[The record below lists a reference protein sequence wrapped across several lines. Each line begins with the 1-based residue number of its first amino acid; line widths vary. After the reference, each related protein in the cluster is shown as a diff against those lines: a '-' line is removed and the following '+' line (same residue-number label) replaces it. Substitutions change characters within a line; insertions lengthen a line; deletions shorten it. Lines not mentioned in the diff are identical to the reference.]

1 MKKLEILDFGL
12 RILDWVPWRWDFGWK
27 ARSFARR
34 GICCKRILDCG
45 LGNRGLETLYFVS
58 WRKPSSG
65 KAQANSGPARC
76 EHLFNPKSKIQNP
89 KFSAF
94 SLVEVTLALGI
105 VSFALIAVLGLMP
118 VGLKVVKN
126 ANEQAGAANVLTAIA
141 ASLRSASSTDSTNF
155 AALFA
160 GKNYSYSIDG
170 QTNLITV
177 PWDSLALDGSS
188 TNASSKRLAARLD
201 IYRGTNLTIPVRAV
215 ISVAWPAQANPTWN
229 TGNQTWAN
237 ADGSVT
243 TGIQFL
249 PKP

>member
-12 RILDWVPWRWDFGWK
+12 RILDWVPWRRDFGWK

-105 VSFALIAVLGLMP
+105 VSFALISVLGLMP

-126 ANEQAGAANVLTAIA
+126 ANEQAGAATVLSSLARAVRA
-141 ASLRSASSTDSTNF
+141 ATTTDNSNFKWTFNGTDYTYTIGSPTNGITIDNLNLEGRTD
-155 AALFA
+155 AAL
-160 GKNYSYSIDG
+160 
-170 QTNLITV
+170 
-177 PWDSLALDGSS
+177 
-188 TNASSKRLAARLD
+188 KRLKARVEFAPPSSLTTSGQ
-201 IYRGTNLTIPVRAV
+201 GT
-215 ISVAWPAQANPTWN
+215 ISVAWSAQANPTWN
-229 TGNQTWAN
+229 ATLKAWAN